1 MMLDKKILLST
12 IDKCLLNS
20 RELYEEAEILKKY
33 EKYARSYTLYH
44 LSIEEIGKVFIIYK
58 FLLNDD
64 YSEDKIKKFDKEFKE
79 HKIKI
84 DFSTNINLII
94 HWLFKGKLELEAFK
108 NLKYTN
114 EQINDLNNFKNIS
127 LYTFIDNENVFKP
140 SDIINSEEQIESIK
154 LDAKVRLLGT
164 EQFCSVALE
173 NLDKMIEIIKL
184 ENEKSKNKV

>member
-1 MMLDKKILLST
+1 MLDKKILLST

>member
-20 RELYEEAEILKKY
+20 RELYEEAEILKKH

-64 YSEDKIKKFDKEFKE
+64 YSEGKIKKFDKEFKE

-94 HWLFKGKLELEAFK
+94 HWLFKGNLALEAFK

-154 LDAKVRLLGT
+154 LDAKIRLLGT